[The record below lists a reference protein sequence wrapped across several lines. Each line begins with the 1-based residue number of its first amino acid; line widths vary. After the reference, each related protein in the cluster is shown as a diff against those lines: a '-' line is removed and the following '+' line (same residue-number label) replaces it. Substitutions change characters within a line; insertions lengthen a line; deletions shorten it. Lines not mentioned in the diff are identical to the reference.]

1 MDLNTLTQSEIRN
14 MSLECD
20 KIGGINLSQ
29 GISNLKLD
37 TTLSNHANE
46 SILNGYNYYTQFDG
60 VDELKNAICIKAK
73 KYNNINCDASK
84 NIVVSSGATGA
95 FYSACFALLKPEDEV
110 IVFEPFYGYHVN
122 TIRAVGATPTFVS
135 LEMPT
140 LQMNYDE
147 IIKKITN
154 KTRAILICTPSNP
167 SGKIFTEQELLK
179 LGEICNTFKLFV
191 FTDEI
196 YEYFLYD
203 GKKHI
208 SPASLE
214 IFKNNTITISG
225 FSKTFSITGWR
236 VGYCIVPEQ
245 YHEIIGHIS
254 DLIYVCSPSPF
265 QYAVAQG
272 INKIKDSFYMNII
285 DNFTKKRDLLSNT
298 LIEIGLIPL
307 IPDGAYYILA
317 DVSSVNGD
325 SIKEKAMRILNQTK
339 VACVPGSAFYSSKKG
354 NNIVRFCFA
363 KEDSELEK
371 ACENLLKLK
380 I

>member
-1 MDLNTLTQSEIRN
+1 MDLNALTQSEIRN
-14 MSLECD
+14 MTLECD

-37 TTLSNHANE
+37 VTLSNQANE

-60 VDELKNAICIKAK
+60 VDELKKAICAKAQN
-73 KYNNINCDASK
+73 YNNITCDSSK

-95 FYSACFALLKPEDEV
+95 FYSSCFALLKPEDEV

-122 TIRAVGATPTFVS
+122 TLRAVGVRPIFVS
-135 LEMPT
+135 LELPT
-140 LQMNYDE
+140 LQINYDE
-147 IIKKITN
+147 IIKRITK
-154 KTRAILICTPSNP
+154 KTKAILICTPANP
-167 SGKIFTEQELLK
+167 SGKIFSEQELLK
-179 LGEICNTFKLFV
+179 LGEICKTHNLLV

-214 IFKNNTITISG
+214 IFKDNTITISG

-236 VGYCIVPEQ
+236 VGYCIVPEE

-272 INKIKDSFYMNII
+272 INKIGDSFYMNII
-285 DNFTKKRDLLSNT
+285 NNFTKKRNLLSDT
-298 LIEIGLIPL
+298 LTDIRLTPL
-307 IPDGAYYILA
+307 IPEGAYYILA
-317 DVSSVNGD
+317 DVSPVKGD
-325 SIKEKAMRILNQTK
+325 SIKEKAMRILDQTK
-339 VACVPGSAFYSSKKG
+339 IACVPGSAFYSSKKG

-363 KEDSELEK
+363 KEDYELEK

>member
-14 MSLECD
+14 MTLECD

-37 TTLSNHANE
+37 TNLSNGAYE

-60 VDELKNAICIKAK
+60 VDELKKAICTKAQN
-73 KYNNINCDASK
+73 YNNITCDSSK

-122 TIRAVGATPTFVS
+122 TLLSVRVKPTFVS
-135 LEMPT
+135 LELPT
-140 LQMNYDE
+140 LEINYVE
-147 IIKKITN
+147 LIKVITD
-154 KTRAILICTPSNP
+154 KTKAILICTPANP
-167 SGKIFTEQELLK
+167 SGKIFSEQQLLK
-179 LGEICNTFKLFV
+179 LGEICKDHNLFV

-208 SPASLE
+208 SPASLD
-214 IFKNNTITISG
+214 IFKDNTITISG

-236 VGYCIVPEQ
+236 VGYCIVPEK

-272 INKIKDSFYMNII
+272 INKIEDSFYMNII
-285 DNFTKKRDLLSNT
+285 NNFTDKRNLLCDT
-298 LIEIGLIPL
+298 LTDIGLTPL
-307 IPDGAYYILA
+307 IPEGAYYILA
-317 DVSSVNGD
+317 DVSLVNGN
-325 SIKEKAMRILNQTK
+325 SIKEKAMKILNQTK
-339 VACVPGSAFYSSKKG
+339 VACVPGSAFYSSEKG
-354 NNIVRFCFA
+354 NNLVRFCFA
-363 KEDSELEK
+363 KEDYELDK
-371 ACENLLKLK
+371 ACNNLLKLK
-380 I
+380 L

>member
-1 MDLNTLTQSEIRN
+1 MDLNALTQSEIRN

-37 TTLSNHANE
+37 QNLSEGAYE
-46 SILNGYNYYTQFDG
+46 SILKGYNYYTQFDG
-60 VDELKNAICIKAK
+60 VDELKKAISKKAQT
-73 KYNNINCDASK
+73 YNNISCDSSK

-95 FYSACFALLKPEDEV
+95 FYSTCFALLKPEDEV
-110 IVFEPFYGYHVN
+110 ILFEPFYGYHIN
-122 TIRAVGATPTFVS
+122 TLLAVGVKPTFVS
-135 LEMPT
+135 LEFPT
-140 LQMNYDE
+140 LKINFDE
-147 IIKKITN
+147 LIKAVTS
-154 KTRAILICTPSNP
+154 KTKAILLCTPANP
-167 SGKIFTEQELLK
+167 SGKIFSKEELLK
-179 LGEICNTFKLFV
+179 IGEICNDHNLLV

-196 YEYFLYD
+196 YEYFVYD

-214 IFKNNTITISG
+214 IFKNKTITISG

-245 YHEIIGHIS
+245 YHEIIGHIN

-272 INKIKDSFYMNII
+272 INKIKDSFYTNII
-285 DNFTKKRDLLSNT
+285 NSFTKKRNLLCET
-298 LIEIGLIPL
+298 LTDIGLMPL

-317 DVSSVNGD
+317 DVSLVNGN
-325 SIKEKAMRILNQTK
+325 SSKEKAMKILNQTK
-339 VACVPGSAFYSSKKG
+339 VASVPGSAFYSSKTG
-354 NNIVRFCFA
+354 DNLVRFCFA
-363 KEDSELEK
+363 KEDYELER

-380 I
+380 L